1 MTSQATET
9 TGNENAVASLFAT
22 ISRLSP
28 QYHVLANANSD
39 RVESVLDRSRRRD
52 QLQEKDIAK
61 IFKPVKKLP
70 KRAQWLSKK
79 SRPVSK
85 QGPIAIPDK
94 GSNAARAPVAKAE
107 AAAEAKAAA
116 KKPVAKKPVAKKA
129 APKRTVAKKK

>member
-39 RVESVLDRSRRRD
+39 QVESVLDRSRRRE

-61 IFKPVKKLP
+61 IFSLKYNGGCPNTQIARVMNISDVTVYHILKRKHKLSANWP
-70 KRAQWLSKK
+70 KHEK
-79 SRPVSK
+79 
-85 QGPIAIPDK
+85 
-94 GSNAARAPVAKAE
+94 E
-107 AAAEAKAAA
+107 
-116 KKPVAKKPVAKKA
+116 
-129 APKRTVAKKK
+129 T